1 MQQLLQPMQRVL
13 DTHESAFALLM
24 SRLDGITARL
34 PLAPADAPAVTV
46 VEDGGEVLNVED
58 AQPAVGHDEEN
69 DVVRRPARRSTVRP
83 TIQGSD
89 GRGPTPFI
97 DSLAHGSAPAPS
109 SAEEGDAL
117 GEGDEAHDL
126 LDQLEAIGQPAEV
139 SVAELFHAM
148 PLPVPHDEYNPF
160 ERSRIFR
167 SQSCH
172 YVPKLGGDSLA
183 QGSYDALLETT
194 RLPGN
199 ITVRTGAWA
208 HSYIYELRSIVPAL
222 SYLHDLRAS
231 TSSAAADLAGAVADG
246 TLPPTLAHLPQT
258 LVDLSV
264 QSDSIYEHL
273 NQRLSIVNNL
283 AMGAETELECLRRL
297 FDRERRMAGQQS
309 RVEQAISDQVV
320 NKTTTAL
327 TSISSRRTAQERTFS
342 LQLRSSPIP
351 ASGGQPSFRRNPQG
365 RGPAPAAT
373 GQRPAQRHSGSPT
386 QGATPRAQPP
396 PSQNPSQLPT
406 ASQPTRAPTG
416 KGARG
421 AARGAG
427 GARGGARG

>member
-1 MQQLLQPMQRVL
+1 MPRGIPAQVTTGGDGSSIAAASAATADAVATTARVEEMQQLLQPMQRVL

-46 VEDGGEVLNVED
+46 VEDGGEVLNVEE

-222 SYLHDLRAS
+222 SYLHDS
-231 TSSAAADLAGAVADG
+231 TKRHPKSCLFQGYGG
-246 TLPPTLAHLPQT
+246 T
-258 LVDLSV
+258 
-264 QSDSIYEHL
+264 
-273 NQRLSIVNNL
+273 
-283 AMGAETELECLRRL
+283 RR
-297 FDRERRMAGQQS
+297 R
-309 RVEQAISDQVV
+309 
-320 NKTTTAL
+320 K
-327 TSISSRRTAQERTFS
+327 
-342 LQLRSSPIP
+342 
-351 ASGGQPSFRRNPQG
+351 
-365 RGPAPAAT
+365 
-373 GQRPAQRHSGSPT
+373 
-386 QGATPRAQPP
+386 
-396 PSQNPSQLPT
+396 
-406 ASQPTRAPTG
+406 
-416 KGARG
+416 
-421 AARGAG
+421 
-427 GARGGARG
+427 

>member
-1 MQQLLQPMQRVL
+1 
-13 DTHESAFALLM
+13 
-24 SRLDGITARL
+24 
-34 PLAPADAPAVTV
+34 
-46 VEDGGEVLNVED
+46 
-58 AQPAVGHDEEN
+58 
-69 DVVRRPARRSTVRP
+69 
-83 TIQGSD
+83 
-89 GRGPTPFI
+89 
-97 DSLAHGSAPAPS
+97 
-109 SAEEGDAL
+109 
-117 GEGDEAHDL
+117 
-126 LDQLEAIGQPAEV
+126 
-139 SVAELFHAM
+139 
-148 PLPVPHDEYNPF
+148 
-160 ERSRIFR
+160 
-167 SQSCH
+167 
-172 YVPKLGGDSLA
+172 
-183 QGSYDALLETT
+183 
-194 RLPGN
+194 
-199 ITVRTGAWA
+199 
-208 HSYIYELRSIVPAL
+208 
-222 SYLHDLRAS
+222 
-231 TSSAAADLAGAVADG
+231 
-246 TLPPTLAHLPQT
+246 
-258 LVDLSV
+258 
-264 QSDSIYEHL
+264 
-273 NQRLSIVNNL
+273 
-283 AMGAETELECLRRL
+283 MGAETELECLRRL

-373 GQRPAQRHSGSPT
+373 DQRLAQRHSGSPT